1 MEIGSKNLG
10 RFDRELAALSA
21 KFVRIPGDEVDASI
35 LDGLERVGSLLGVDR
50 AILSEFADQGAL
62 AIVKHS
68 WAAPGVEPIREGRI
82 IGPSLPQVFA
92 RLQRGQVVNV
102 SKTSILPPGW
112 EVDAIEFRQSNELS
126 HLSLPFSVAGKLVGV
141 FSIIGVQKEHEWTNE
156 KIERLELIAS
166 VFANALHRRD
176 SDRELRSQ
184 FALITKLQQRLE
196 AENTYLRE
204 EISNRNHSDEMIGNN
219 PALRRLLVSVEE
231 IASTDVTI
239 LIGGETGTGKELLA
253 RAIHTQSARS
263 DQPLICVNCAALPT
277 TLIESELFG
286 HEKGAFTGAGSRRIG
301 RFELADRGTI
311 FLDEVG
317 DLPLEIQ
324 AKFLRLL
331 EDGGFERLGSSK
343 TMTTD
348 ARVIAATSRNLEQAV
363 AEGSFR
369 ADLYYRLA
377 VVPLTLPPL
386 RDRRDDIEVLVWHFV
401 EKVRERHARTI
412 QGIRAEVMEALVA
425 YDWPGNVRELEHV
438 IERSILLSAGGPLEL
453 HGDLKCAS
461 PSTDS
466 TQTIPSTQNLGDIER
481 AHIISVLED
490 CGWMVKGPGNAAEQL
505 GIHPST
511 LRGRMKRLRINRP
524 RREQRDTGWPLS
536 RE

>member
-1 MEIGSKNLG
+1 
-10 RFDRELAALSA
+10 
-21 KFVRIPGDEVDASI
+21 
-35 LDGLERVGSLLGVDR
+35 
-50 AILSEFADQGAL
+50 
-62 AIVKHS
+62 
-68 WAAPGVEPIREGRI
+68 
-82 IGPSLPQVFA
+82 
-92 RLQRGQVVNV
+92 
-102 SKTSILPPGW
+102 
-112 EVDAIEFRQSNELS
+112 
-126 HLSLPFSVAGKLVGV
+126 
-141 FSIIGVQKEHEWTNE
+141 
-156 KIERLELIAS
+156 
-166 VFANALHRRD
+166 
-176 SDRELRSQ
+176 
-184 FALITKLQQRLE
+184 
-196 AENTYLRE
+196 
-204 EISNRNHSDEMIGNN
+204 
-219 PALRRLLVSVEE
+219 VEE
-231 IASTDVTI
+231 VASTDVTI

-377 VVPLTLPPL
+377 VVPLKVPPL